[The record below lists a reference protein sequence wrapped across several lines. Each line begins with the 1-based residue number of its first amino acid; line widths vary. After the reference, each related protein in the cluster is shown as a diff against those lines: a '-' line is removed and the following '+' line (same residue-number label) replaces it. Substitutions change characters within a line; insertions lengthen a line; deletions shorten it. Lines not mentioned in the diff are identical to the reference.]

1 MSNKGSGS
9 FWGGLLLGS
18 AIGAVTSLLV
28 APKTG
33 RETRR
38 LLRRSANALP
48 DLAEDLGVTIQNQA
62 DRLSE
67 TALRNWDGTL
77 ERLKEAIAAGIE
89 AGQLENLR
97 SQRGNPAKSAYPEKD
112 AGEILDALSSNEPRP

>member
-1 MSNKGSGS
+1 MSNKGSGL
-9 FWGGLLLGS
+9 WGGVLLGA
-18 AIGAVTSLLV
+18 AIGAATSLLL

-38 LLRRSANALP
+38 ILRRSADALP
-48 DLAEDLGVTIQNQA
+48 DLAEDLGVTIQAQA

-77 ERLKEAIAAGIE
+77 ARLKEAIAAGVE

-97 SQRGNPAKSAYPEKD
+97 NQRGNPSKSAYPED
-112 AGEILDALSSNEPRP
+112 ESGETVDALSSNEPRG